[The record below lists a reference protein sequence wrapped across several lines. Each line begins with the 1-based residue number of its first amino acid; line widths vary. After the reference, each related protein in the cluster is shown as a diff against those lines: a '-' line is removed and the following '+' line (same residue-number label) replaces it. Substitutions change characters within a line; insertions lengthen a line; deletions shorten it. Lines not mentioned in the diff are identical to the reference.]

1 MKMGQFQSTEN
12 TFEDFGFEVI
22 NEEAMSEV
30 RGGGTPKSRDKDIFD
45 FEEE

>member
-1 MKMGQFQSTEN
+1 MKVIA
-12 TFEDFGFEVI
+12 DFFIESNRGFDVLT
-22 NEEAMSEV
+22 EEAMNEV

>member
-1 MKMGQFQSTEN
+1 MKVIANLFTEN
-12 TFEDFGFEVI
+12 NKDFEILSED
-22 NEEAMSEV
+22 AMNEV

>member
-1 MKMGQFQSTEN
+1 MKAITIQSTDN
-12 TFEDFGFEVI
+12 LNNFVFDVLSH
-22 NEEAMSEV
+22 EELNEV

>member
-1 MKMGQFQSTEN
+1 MKVIAN
-12 TFEDFGFEVI
+12 TFEENKAGFEVLSLEDLSGI
-22 NEEAMSEV
+22 

>member
-1 MKMGQFQSTEN
+1 MKAITIQSQYN
-12 TFEDFGFEVI
+12 LDNFGFDVLSQ
-22 NEEAMSEV
+22 EELNEV